1 MYAYFDELGILRELV
16 NDTILRKGNNNS
28 NKVYVYFDNVSTID
42 GVDFSFL
49 KNGETESIY
58 RVGTKVRTC
67 IPYNKDRTLTYFKE
81 EKYYDFYEC
90 DLDIELLNVDGLLKI
105 SASAYYTSGEKK
117 VALTLGEILVNV
129 ENSSVKVSTSITESD
144 FAYLKG
150 IIATM
155 EALNS
160 NAITGYVATLP
171 PATNFKENDIV
182 ALAKNGEIRF
192 YKVADDTFSLLAYP
206 SSVVANVSTAVDTP
220 DCTSLK
226 IGNTTYKVAGPNYV
240 LQQIAKV
247 YQNSAEVV
255 SSVDDVVNEGVLY
268 LVGTTSPYD
277 IYILENGQKIK
288 LGSTQIDLSNY
299 YTKEEVNN
307 TFATIS
313 ELDNYIT
320 SAECEATYMP
330 LTERANLQDKLVSGF
345 NIATINEQSLLAQ
358 NKNFDLVE
366 KTTYES
372 DKLNIPT
379 KLSVL
384 NGDTV
389 YLNHNDTT
397 LPSSSVAFAR
407 INNKPIV
414 ANSLLDLPTINFAV
428 SEPLTIDLPT
438 TSGTNATIFEEMI
451 QDPNSPMRTIVHIL
465 YNDKDLYFRI
475 KSYDNTTYTF
485 ILTCEYVDTINNKE
499 TFVIHTLK
507 VSKEN
512 GAYNMTTK
520 YINL

>member
-1 MYAYFDELGILRELV
+1 MYAYFDEQGILRELV

-28 NKVYVYFDNVSTID
+28 NKVYVYFDNLSTID

-49 KNGETESIY
+49 KNGQTESIY
-58 RVGTKVRTC
+58 RVGTKVRTK

-90 DLDIELLNVDGLLKI
+90 DLDIELLNVDGLLHI
-105 SASAYYTSGEKK
+105 SASAYYTSGEQK
-117 VALTLGEILVNV
+117 VVLTLGEILVNV
-129 ENSSVKVSTSITESD
+129 ENSSVKITTTITDSEYS
-144 FAYLKG
+144 YLKG
-150 IIATM
+150 IISTM

-171 PATNFKENDIV
+171 SATNFKENDIV
-182 ALAKNGEIRF
+182 ALAKNGEIQF
-192 YKVADDTFSLLAYP
+192 YKVANDTFSLLAYP
-206 SSVVANVSTAVDTP
+206 SSVSANVSTAVDTP

-226 IGNTTYKVAGPNYV
+226 IGNAIYKVAGPNYV

-277 IYILENGQKIK
+277 IYILENGVKIK
-288 LGSTQIDLSNY
+288 LGSTSIDLSNY
-299 YTKEEVNN
+299 YTKEETNN
-307 TFATIS
+307 TFATLT
-313 ELDNYIT
+313 ELANYIT
-320 SAECEATYMP
+320 SAECETTYMP
-330 LTERANLQDKLVSGF
+330 LTERNNLQDKLVSGF
-345 NIATINEQSLLAQ
+345 NIATINETSLLAQ
-358 NKNFDLVE
+358 NKNFSLVE
-366 KTTYES
+366 TATYES

-379 KLSVL
+379 KLKTSDNL
-384 NGDTV
+384 IL
-389 YLNHNDTT
+389 LNHNDTS
-397 LPSSSVAFAR
+397 LPSSSIAVSM
-407 INNKPIV
+407 INGKKIV
-414 ANSLLDLPTINFAV
+414 ADSNTTLPTFNIEVA
-428 SEPLTIDLPT
+428 EPLNIFLPN
-438 TSGTNATIFEEMI
+438 TSGVDASKFTEMI
-451 QDPNSPMRTIVHIL
+451 DDPNSPMRTIVEVP
-465 YNDKDLYFRI
+465 YNDKTLYFRI

-485 ILTCEYVDTINNKE
+485 ILTCEYVDTINGQE

>member
-28 NKVYVYFDNVSTID
+28 NKVYVYFDNLSTID

-58 RVGTKVRTC
+58 RVGTKVRTK

-90 DLDIELLNVDGLLKI
+90 DLDIELLNVDGLLHI
-105 SASAYYTSGEKK
+105 SASAYYTSGSEK
-117 VALTLGEILVNV
+117 AELALGEILVNV
-129 ENSSVKVSTSITESD
+129 ENSSVKITTTITDSEYS
-144 FAYLKG
+144 YLKG
-150 IIATM
+150 IITTM

-171 PATNFKENDIV
+171 NVSNFKENDIV
-182 ALAKNGEIRF
+182 ALAKNGEIQF
-192 YKVADDTFSLLAYP
+192 YKVANDTFSLLAYP
-206 SSVVANVSTAVDTP
+206 SSVTANVTASFDDP

-226 IGNTTYKVAGPNYV
+226 IGNAIYKVAGPNYV

-247 YQNSAEVV
+247 YQNSCEVV
-255 SSVDDVVNEGVLY
+255 SSVDDVINEGVIY

-277 IYILENGQKIK
+277 IYILEKGVKIK
-288 LGSTQIDLSNY
+288 LGSTSIDLSNY
-299 YTKEEVNN
+299 YTKEETNN
-307 TFATIS
+307 TFAPLT

-330 LTERANLQDKLVSGF
+330 LTERNNLQDKLVSGF
-345 NIATINEQSLLAQ
+345 NIATINETSLLAQ

-389 YLNHNDTT
+389 YLNHNDRT

-407 INNKPIV
+407 INDKPIV
-414 ANSLLDLPTINFAV
+414 ANSLLDLPTVNFAIA
-428 SEPLTIDLPT
+428 EPLNIDLGNS
-438 TSGTNATIFEEMI
+438 TSGVVGEQFEEMI
-451 QDPNSPMRTIVHIL
+451 QDINSPMRTIVRIF
-465 YNDKDLYFRI
+465 YNDKDLYFRM
-475 KSYDNTTYTF
+475 KCLDNTTFTF
-485 ILTCEYVDTINNKE
+485 FLTCEYVDTINSQE

-507 VSKEN
+507 VVK
-512 GAYNMTTK
+512 GGTYNMTTK
-520 YINL
+520 FINL

>member
-1 MYAYFDELGILRELV
+1 MYAYFDEQGILRELV

-28 NKVYVYFDNVSTID
+28 NKVYVYFDNLSTID

-49 KNGETESIY
+49 KNGQTESIY
-58 RVGTKVRTC
+58 RVGTKVRTK

-90 DLDIELLNVDGLLKI
+90 DLDIELLNVDGLLHI
-105 SASAYYTSGEKK
+105 SASAYYTSGEQK
-117 VALTLGEILVNV
+117 VVLTLGEILVNV
-129 ENSSVKVSTSITESD
+129 ENSSVKITTTITDSEYS
-144 FAYLKG
+144 YLKG
-150 IIATM
+150 IITTM

-171 PATNFKENDIV
+171 SATNFKENDIV
-182 ALAKNGEIRF
+182 ALAKNGEIQF
-192 YKVADDTFSLLAYP
+192 YKVANDTFSLLAYP
-206 SSVVANVSTAVDTP
+206 SSVSANVSTAVDTP

-226 IGNTTYKVAGPNYV
+226 IGNAIYKVAGPNYV

-255 SSVDDVVNEGVLY
+255 SSVDDVINEGVLY
-268 LVGTTSPYD
+268 LVGTQSPYD
-277 IYILENGQKIK
+277 IYILEKGVKIK
-288 LGSTQIDLSNY
+288 LGSTSIDLSNY
-299 YTKEEVNN
+299 YTKEETNN
-307 TFATIS
+307 TFATLT
-313 ELDNYIT
+313 ELANYIT
-320 SAECEATYMP
+320 SAECETTYMP
-330 LTERANLQDKLVSGF
+330 LTERNNLQDKLVSGF
-345 NIATINEQSLLAQ
+345 NIATINETSLLAQ

-366 KTTYES
+366 KATYES

-379 KLSVL
+379 KLKTSDNL
-384 NGDTV
+384 IL
-389 YLNHNDTT
+389 LNHNDTS
-397 LPSSSVAFAR
+397 LPSSSIAVSM
-407 INNKPIV
+407 INGKKIV
-414 ANSLLDLPTINFAV
+414 ADSNTTLPTFNIEVA
-428 SEPLTIDLPT
+428 EPLNIFLPN
-438 TSGTNATIFEEMI
+438 TSGVDASKFTEMI
-451 QDPNSPMRTIVHIL
+451 DDPNSPMRTIVEVP
-465 YNDKDLYFRI
+465 YNDKTLYFRI

-485 ILTCEYVDTINNKE
+485 ILTCEYVDTVNGQE

>member
-28 NKVYVYFDNVSTID
+28 NKVYVYFDNLSTID

-58 RVGTKVRTC
+58 RVGTKVRTK

-90 DLDIELLNVDGLLKI
+90 DLDIELLNVDGLLRI
-105 SASAYYTSGEKK
+105 SASAYYTSGSEK
-117 VALTLGEILVNV
+117 VVLTLGEILVNV
-129 ENSSVKVSTSITESD
+129 ENSSVKISTSITDSEYS
-144 FAYLKG
+144 YLKG

-171 PATNFKENDIV
+171 SVTNFKENDIV
-182 ALAKNGEIRF
+182 ALAKNGEIQF
-192 YKVADDTFSLLAYP
+192 YKVANDTFSLLAYP
-206 SSVVANVSTAVDTP
+206 SSVTANVSTAVDTP

-226 IGNTTYKVAGPNYV
+226 IGNTTYKVAGPNFV

-247 YQNSAEVV
+247 YQNSVEVV
-255 SSVDDVVNEGVLY
+255 SSVDNVVNEGVIY
-268 LVGTTSPYD
+268 LVGTQSPYD

-307 TFATIS
+307 TFAPLT
-313 ELDNYIT
+313 ELANYIT

-330 LTERANLQDKLVSGF
+330 LTERNNLQDKLVSGF

-379 KLSVL
+379 KLKTSDNL
-384 NGDTV
+384 IL
-389 YLNHNDTT
+389 LNHNDTN
-397 LPSSSVAFAR
+397 LPSSSIAVSM
-407 INNKPIV
+407 INGKKIV
-414 ANSLLDLPTINFAV
+414 ADDNMGLPTFNFEVA
-428 SEPLTIDLPT
+428 EPLNIFLPN
-438 TSGTNATIFEEMI
+438 TSGVDATKFTEMI
-451 QDPNSPMRTIVHIL
+451 DDPNSPMRTIVEVP
-465 YNDKDLYFRI
+465 YNDKTLYFRI

-485 ILTCEYVDTINNKE
+485 ILTCEYVDTINSQE

-520 YINL
+520 FINL

>member
-28 NKVYVYFDNVSTID
+28 NKVYVYFDNLSTID

-49 KNGETESIY
+49 KNGQTESIY
-58 RVGTKVRTC
+58 RVGTKVRTK

-90 DLDIELLNVDGLLKI
+90 DLDIELLNVDGLLHI
-105 SASAYYTSGEKK
+105 SASAYYTSGEQK
-117 VALTLGEILVNV
+117 VVLTLGEILVNV
-129 ENSSVKVSTSITESD
+129 ENSSVKITTTITDSEYS
-144 FAYLKG
+144 YLKG
-150 IIATM
+150 IITTM

-171 PATNFKENDIV
+171 NVSNFKENDIV
-182 ALAKNGEIRF
+182 ALAKNGEIQF
-192 YKVADDTFSLLAYP
+192 YKVANDTFSLLAYP
-206 SSVVANVSTAVDTP
+206 SSVSANVSTAVDTP

-226 IGNTTYKVAGPNYV
+226 IGNAIYKVAGPNYV

-255 SSVDDVVNEGVLY
+255 SSVDDVINEGVLY

-277 IYILENGQKIK
+277 IYILENGVKIK
-288 LGSTQIDLSNY
+288 LGSTSIDLSNY
-299 YTKEEVNN
+299 YTKEETNN
-307 TFATIS
+307 TFATLS
-313 ELDNYIT
+313 ALNNYIT
-320 SAECEATYMP
+320 SAECETTYIP
-330 LTERANLQDKLVSGF
+330 QTERNNLQDKLVSGF
-345 NIATINEQSLLAQ
+345 NIATINETSLLAQ
-358 NKNFDLVE
+358 NKNFSLVE
-366 KTTYES
+366 TATYES

-379 KLSVL
+379 KLKTSDNL
-384 NGDTV
+384 IL
-389 YLNHNDTT
+389 LNHNDTS
-397 LPSSSVAFAR
+397 LPSSSIAVSM
-407 INNKPIV
+407 INGKKIV
-414 ANSLLDLPTINFAV
+414 ADSNTTLPTFNIQVA
-428 SEPLTIDLPT
+428 EPLNIFLPN
-438 TSGTNATIFEEMI
+438 TSGVDASKFTEMI
-451 QDPNSPMRTIVHIL
+451 DDPNSPMRTIVEVP
-465 YNDKDLYFRI
+465 YNDKTLYFRI

-485 ILTCEYVDTINNKE
+485 ILTCEYVDTINGQE

>member
-1 MYAYFDELGILRELV
+1 MYSYFDELGILRELV

-28 NKVYVYFDNVSTID
+28 NKVYVYFDNLSTID

-58 RVGTKVRTC
+58 RVGTKVRTK

-90 DLDIELLNVDGLLKI
+90 DLDIELLNVDGLLRI
-105 SASAYYTSGEKK
+105 SASAYYTSGEQK
-117 VALTLGEILVNV
+117 VVLTLGEILVNV
-129 ENSSVKVSTSITESD
+129 ENSSVKITTTITDSEFS
-144 FAYLKG
+144 YLKG

-171 PATNFKENDIV
+171 SATNFKENDIV
-182 ALAKNGEIRF
+182 ALAKNGEIQF

-206 SSVVANVSTAVDTP
+206 SSVTANVTASFNDP

-226 IGNTTYKVAGPNYV
+226 IGNSIYKVAGPNYV

-247 YQNSAEVV
+247 YQNSCEVV
-255 SSVDDVVNEGVLY
+255 SSVDDVINEGVIY
-268 LVGTTSPYD
+268 LVGTQSPYD
-277 IYILENGQKIK
+277 IYIRENGVKIK
-288 LGSTQIDLSNY
+288 LGSTSIDLSNY
-299 YTKEEVNN
+299 YTKEETNN
-307 TFATIS
+307 TFAALS

-320 SAECEATYMP
+320 SAECETTYMP
-330 LTERANLQDKLVSGF
+330 LTERNNLQDKLVSGF
-345 NIATINEQSLLAQ
+345 NIATINETSLLAQ

-389 YLNHNDTT
+389 YLNHNDRT

-407 INNKPIV
+407 INDKPIV
-414 ANSLLDLPTINFAV
+414 ANSLLDLPTINFAIA
-428 SEPLTIDLPT
+428 EPLNIDLGNS
-438 TSGTNATIFEEMI
+438 TSGVVGEQFEEMI
-451 QDPNSPMRTIVHIL
+451 QDINSPMRTIVRIF
-465 YNDKDLYFRI
+465 YNDKDLYFRM
-475 KSYDNTTYTF
+475 KCLDNTTLTF
-485 ILTCEYVDTINNKE
+485 FLTCEYVDTINNKE

-507 VSKEN
+507 VVK
-512 GAYNMTTK
+512 GGTYNMTTK

>member
-58 RVGTKVRTC
+58 RVGTKVRTK

-90 DLDIELLNVDGLLKI
+90 DLDIELLNVDGLLRI
-105 SASAYYTSGEKK
+105 SASAYYTSGSEK
-117 VALTLGEILVNV
+117 VVLTLGEILVNV
-129 ENSSVKVSTSITESD
+129 ENSSVKVSTTITDSEYS
-144 FAYLKG
+144 YLKG
-150 IIATM
+150 IITTM

-171 PATNFKENDIV
+171 SVTNFKENDIV
-182 ALAKNGEIRF
+182 ALAKNGEIQF
-192 YKVADDTFSLLAYP
+192 YKVANDTFSLLAYP

-226 IGNTTYKVAGPNYV
+226 IGNSIYKVAGPKYV
-240 LQQIAKV
+240 LEQIAKI
-247 YQNSAEVV
+247 YQNSYEVV
-255 SSVDDVVNEGVLY
+255 SSVDDVKHEGVMY
-268 LVGTTSPYD
+268 LVGTSSPYD
-277 IYILENGQKIK
+277 LYIIENGQKIK
-288 LGSTQIDLSNY
+288 LGDTNVDLSNY

-307 TFATIS
+307 TFVPLT
-313 ELDNYIT
+313 ELANYIT
-320 SAECEATYMP
+320 SAQCEATYMP
-330 LTERANLQDKLVSGF
+330 LAERNNLQDKLVSGF
-345 NIATINEQSLLAQ
+345 NIATINETSLLGQ

-389 YLNHNDTT
+389 YLNHNDRT

-407 INNKPIV
+407 INDKPIV
-414 ANSLLDLPTINFAV
+414 ANSLLDLPTINFAIA
-428 SEPLTIDLPT
+428 EPLNIDLGNS
-438 TSGTNATIFEEMI
+438 TSGVVGEQFEEMI
-451 QDPNSPMRTIVHIL
+451 QDINSPMRTIVRIF
-465 YNDKDLYFRI
+465 YNDKDLYFRM
-475 KSYDNTTYTF
+475 KCLDNTTLTF
-485 ILTCEYVDTINNKE
+485 FLTCEYVDTINSQE

-507 VSKEN
+507 VVK
-512 GAYNMTTK
+512 GGTYNMTTK

>member
-28 NKVYVYFDNVSTID
+28 NKVYVYFDNLSTID

-58 RVGTKVRTC
+58 RVGTKVRTK

-90 DLDIELLNVDGLLKI
+90 DLDIELLNVDGLLHI
-105 SASAYYTSGEKK
+105 SASAYYTSGSEK
-117 VALTLGEILVNV
+117 VVLTLGEILVNV
-129 ENSSVKVSTSITESD
+129 ENSSVKITTTITDSEYS
-144 FAYLKG
+144 YLKG
-150 IIATM
+150 IISTM

-171 PATNFKENDIV
+171 SVTNFKENDIV
-182 ALAKNGEIRF
+182 ALAKNGEIQF
-192 YKVADDTFSLLAYP
+192 YKVANDTFSLLAYP
-206 SSVVANVSTAVDTP
+206 SSVEANVTASFDDP

-226 IGNTTYKVAGPNYV
+226 IGNKIYKVAGPNYV

-247 YQNSAEVV
+247 YQNSCEVV
-255 SSVDDVVNEGVLY
+255 SSVDDVINEGVIY

-277 IYILENGQKIK
+277 IYILEKGTKIK
-288 LGSTQIDLSNY
+288 LGSTTIDLSNY
-299 YTKEEVNN
+299 YTKEEANN
-307 TFATIS
+307 TFATRS
-313 ELDNYIT
+313 ELANYIT
-320 SAECEATYMP
+320 SAECAATYMP
-330 LTERANLQDKLVSGF
+330 LTERNNLQDKLVSGF
-345 NIATINEQSLLAQ
+345 NIATINETSLLAQ
-358 NKNFDLVE
+358 NKNFSLVE
-366 KTTYES
+366 TATYES

-379 KLSVL
+379 KLKTNDNL
-384 NGDTV
+384 IL
-389 YLNHNDTT
+389 LNHNDTS
-397 LPSSSVAFAR
+397 LPSSSIAVSK
-407 INNKPIV
+407 INGKKIV
-414 ANSLLDLPTINFAV
+414 ADSNTGLPTFNIEVA
-428 SEPLTIDLPT
+428 EPLNIFLPN
-438 TSGTNATIFEEMI
+438 TSGMDASKFVEMI
-451 QDPNSPMRTIVHIL
+451 DDPNSPMRTIVEVP
-465 YNDKDLYFRI
+465 YNDKTLYFRI

-520 YINL
+520 FINL

>member
-28 NKVYVYFDNVSTID
+28 NKVYVYFDNLSTID

-49 KNGETESIY
+49 KNGQTESIY

-90 DLDIELLNVDGLLKI
+90 DLDIELLNVDGLLHI
-105 SASAYYTSGEKK
+105 SASAYYTSGEQK
-117 VALTLGEILVNV
+117 VVLTLGEILVNV
-129 ENSSVKVSTSITESD
+129 ENSSVKITTTITDSEYS
-144 FAYLKG
+144 YLKG
-150 IIATM
+150 IITTM

-171 PATNFKENDIV
+171 NVSNFKENDIV
-182 ALAKNGEIRF
+182 ALAKNGEIQF
-192 YKVADDTFSLLAYP
+192 YKVANDTFSLLAYP
-206 SSVVANVSTAVDTP
+206 SSVSANVSTAVDTP

-226 IGNTTYKVAGPNYV
+226 IGNAIYKVAGPNFV

-277 IYILENGQKIK
+277 IYILEKGTKIK
-288 LGSTQIDLSNY
+288 LGSTSIDLSNY
-299 YTKEEVNN
+299 YTKEETNN
-307 TFATIS
+307 TFATRS
-313 ELDNYIT
+313 ELANYIT
-320 SAECEATYMP
+320 SAECETTYMP
-330 LTERANLQDKLVSGF
+330 LTERNNLQDKLVSGF

-358 NKNFDLVE
+358 NKNFSLVE
-366 KTTYES
+366 TATYES

-379 KLSVL
+379 KLKTSDNL
-384 NGDTV
+384 IL
-389 YLNHNDTT
+389 LNHNDTS
-397 LPSSSVAFAR
+397 LPSSSIAVSM
-407 INNKPIV
+407 INGKKIV
-414 ANSLLDLPTINFAV
+414 ADSNTTLPTFNIQVA
-428 SEPLTIDLPT
+428 EPLNIFLPN
-438 TSGTNATIFEEMI
+438 TSGVDASKFTEMI
-451 QDPNSPMRTIVHIL
+451 DDPNSPMRTIVEVL
-465 YNDKDLYFRI
+465 YNDKTLYFRI

-485 ILTCEYVDTINNKE
+485 ILTCEYVDTINSQE

>member
-58 RVGTKVRTC
+58 RVGTKVRTK

-90 DLDIELLNVDGLLKI
+90 DLDIELLNVDGLLHI
-105 SASAYYTSGEKK
+105 SASAYYTSGSEK
-117 VALTLGEILVNV
+117 AELALGEILVNV
-129 ENSSVKVSTSITESD
+129 ENTSVKITTTITDSEYS
-144 FAYLKG
+144 YLKG

-171 PATNFKENDIV
+171 SVTNFKENDIV
-182 ALAKNGEIRF
+182 ALAKNGEIQF

-206 SSVVANVSTAVDTP
+206 SSVTPNVSTGFNDP

-226 IGNTTYKVAGPNYV
+226 IGNKIYKVAGPNFV
-240 LQQIAKV
+240 LEQIAKV
-247 YQNSAEVV
+247 YQNSCEVV

-277 IYILENGQKIK
+277 IYILENGVKIK
-288 LGSTQIDLSNY
+288 LGSTSIDLSNY
-299 YTKEEVNN
+299 YTKEEANN
-307 TFATIS
+307 TFATLS

-320 SAECEATYMP
+320 SAECQATYMP
-330 LTERANLQDKLVSGF
+330 LTERNNLQDKLVSGF
-345 NIATINEQSLLAQ
+345 NIATINETSLLTQ
-358 NKNFDLVE
+358 NKNFELVE
-366 KTTYES
+366 KATYES

-379 KLSVL
+379 KLKTSDNL
-384 NGDTV
+384 IL
-389 YLNHNDTT
+389 LNHNDTS
-397 LPSSSVAFAR
+397 LPSSSIAVSM
-407 INNKPIV
+407 INGKKIV
-414 ANSLLDLPTINFAV
+414 ADDNMGLPTFNFEVA
-428 SEPLTIDLPT
+428 EPLTINLPN

-485 ILTCEYVDTINNKE
+485 ILTCEYVDLVNNQE

>member
-28 NKVYVYFDNVSTID
+28 NKVYVYFDNLSTID

-49 KNGETESIY
+49 KNGQTESIY
-58 RVGTKVRTC
+58 RVGTKVRTK

-90 DLDIELLNVDGLLKI
+90 DLDIELLNVDGLLHI
-105 SASAYYTSGEKK
+105 SASAYYTSGEQK
-117 VALTLGEILVNV
+117 VVLTLGEILVNV
-129 ENSSVKVSTSITESD
+129 ENSSVKITTTITDSEYS
-144 FAYLKG
+144 YLKG
-150 IIATM
+150 IITTM

-171 PATNFKENDIV
+171 SATNFKENDIV
-182 ALAKNGEIRF
+182 ALAKNGEIQF
-192 YKVADDTFSLLAYP
+192 YKVANDTFSLLAYP
-206 SSVVANVSTAVDTP
+206 SSVSANVSTAVDTP

-226 IGNTTYKVAGPNYV
+226 IGNAIYKVAGPNYV

-247 YQNSAEVV
+247 YQNSCEVV

-277 IYILENGQKIK
+277 IYILEKGVKIK
-288 LGSTQIDLSNY
+288 LGSTSIDLSNY
-299 YTKEEVNN
+299 YTKEETNN
-307 TFATIS
+307 TFATLT
-313 ELDNYIT
+313 ELANYIT
-320 SAECEATYMP
+320 SAECETTYMP
-330 LTERANLQDKLVSGF
+330 LTERNNLQDKLVSGF
-345 NIATINEQSLLAQ
+345 NIATINETSLLAQ

-366 KTTYES
+366 KATYES

-379 KLSVL
+379 KLKTSDNL
-384 NGDTV
+384 IL
-389 YLNHNDTT
+389 LNHNDTS
-397 LPSSSVAFAR
+397 LPSSSIAVSM
-407 INNKPIV
+407 INGKKIV
-414 ANSLLDLPTINFAV
+414 ADSNTTLPTFNIEVA
-428 SEPLTIDLPT
+428 EPLNIFLPN
-438 TSGTNATIFEEMI
+438 TSGVDASKFTEMI
-451 QDPNSPMRTIVHIL
+451 DDPNSPMRTIVEVP
-465 YNDKDLYFRI
+465 YNDKTLYFRI

-485 ILTCEYVDTINNKE
+485 ILTCEYVDTVNGQE

>member
-28 NKVYVYFDNVSTID
+28 NKVYVYFDNLSTID

-49 KNGETESIY
+49 KNGQTESIY
-58 RVGTKVRTC
+58 RVGTKVRTK

-90 DLDIELLNVDGLLKI
+90 DLDIELLNVDGLLHI
-105 SASAYYTSGEKK
+105 SASAYYTSGEQK
-117 VALTLGEILVNV
+117 VVLTLGEILVNV
-129 ENSSVKVSTSITESD
+129 ENSSVKITTTITDSEYS
-144 FAYLKG
+144 YLKG
-150 IIATM
+150 IITTM

-171 PATNFKENDIV
+171 SATNFKENDIV
-182 ALAKNGEIRF
+182 ALAKNGEIQF
-192 YKVADDTFSLLAYP
+192 YKVANDTFSLLAYP
-206 SSVVANVSTAVDTP
+206 SSVSANVSTAVDTP

-226 IGNTTYKVAGPNYV
+226 IGNAIYKVAGPNYV
-240 LQQIAKV
+240 LQQITKV

-255 SSVDDVVNEGVLY
+255 SSVDDVINEGVLY

-277 IYILENGQKIK
+277 IYILEKGVKIK
-288 LGSTQIDLSNY
+288 LGSTSIDLSNY
-299 YTKEEVNN
+299 YTKEETNN
-307 TFATIS
+307 TFATLT
-313 ELDNYIT
+313 ELANYIT
-320 SAECEATYMP
+320 SAECETTYMP
-330 LTERANLQDKLVSGF
+330 LNERNNLQDKLVSGF

-358 NKNFDLVE
+358 NKNFSLVE
-366 KTTYES
+366 TATYES

-379 KLSVL
+379 KLKTSDNL
-384 NGDTV
+384 IL
-389 YLNHNDTT
+389 LNHNDTS
-397 LPSSSVAFAR
+397 LPSSSIAVSM
-407 INNKPIV
+407 INGKKIV
-414 ANSLLDLPTINFAV
+414 ADSNTTLPTFNIEVA
-428 SEPLTIDLPT
+428 EPLNIFLPN
-438 TSGTNATIFEEMI
+438 TSGVDASKFTEMI
-451 QDPNSPMRTIVHIL
+451 DDPNSPMRTIVEVP
-465 YNDKDLYFRI
+465 YNDKTLYFRI

-485 ILTCEYVDTINNKE
+485 ILTCEYVDTVNGQE

>member
-28 NKVYVYFDNVSTID
+28 NKVYVYFDNLSTID

-49 KNGETESIY
+49 KNGQTESIY
-58 RVGTKVRTC
+58 RVGTKVRTK

-90 DLDIELLNVDGLLKI
+90 DLDIELLNVDGLLHI
-105 SASAYYTSGEKK
+105 SASAYYTSGEQK
-117 VALTLGEILVNV
+117 VVLTLGEILVNV
-129 ENSSVKVSTSITESD
+129 ENSSVKITTTITDSEYS
-144 FAYLKG
+144 YLKG
-150 IIATM
+150 IITTM

-171 PATNFKENDIV
+171 SATNFKENDIV
-182 ALAKNGEIRF
+182 ALAKNGEIQF
-192 YKVADDTFSLLAYP
+192 YKVANDTFSLLAYP
-206 SSVVANVSTAVDTP
+206 SSVSANVSTAVDTP

-226 IGNTTYKVAGPNYV
+226 IGNAIYKVAGPNYV

-268 LVGTTSPYD
+268 LVGTQSPYD
-277 IYILENGQKIK
+277 IYILEKGVKIK
-288 LGSTQIDLSNY
+288 LGSTSIDLSNY
-299 YTKEEVNN
+299 YTKEETNN
-307 TFATIS
+307 TFATLS
-313 ELDNYIT
+313 ELNNYIT
-320 SAECEATYMP
+320 SAECETTYMP
-330 LTERANLQDKLVSGF
+330 LTERNNLQDKLVSGF
-345 NIATINEQSLLAQ
+345 NIATINETSLLAQ
-358 NKNFDLVE
+358 NKNFSLVE
-366 KTTYES
+366 TATYES

-379 KLSVL
+379 KLKTSDNL
-384 NGDTV
+384 IL
-389 YLNHNDTT
+389 LNHNDTS
-397 LPSSSVAFAR
+397 LPSSSIAVSM
-407 INNKPIV
+407 INGKKIV
-414 ANSLLDLPTINFAV
+414 ADSNTTLPTFNIEVA
-428 SEPLTIDLPT
+428 EPLNIFLPN
-438 TSGTNATIFEEMI
+438 TSGVDASKFTEMI
-451 QDPNSPMRTIVHIL
+451 DDPNSPMRTIVEVP
-465 YNDKDLYFRI
+465 YNDKTLYFRI

-485 ILTCEYVDTINNKE
+485 ILTCEYVDTINGQE

>member
-28 NKVYVYFDNVSTID
+28 NKVYVYFDNLSTID

-58 RVGTKVRTC
+58 RVGTKVRTK

-90 DLDIELLNVDGLLKI
+90 DLDIELLNVDGLLHI
-105 SASAYYTSGEKK
+105 SASAYYTSGSEK
-117 VALTLGEILVNV
+117 VVLTLGEILVNV
-129 ENSSVKVSTSITESD
+129 ENSSVKVTTTITDSEYS
-144 FAYLKG
+144 YLKG
-150 IIATM
+150 IITTM

-171 PATNFKENDIV
+171 SATNFKENDIV
-182 ALAKNGEIRF
+182 ALAKNGEIQF
-192 YKVADDTFSLLAYP
+192 YKVANDTFSLLAYP
-206 SSVVANVSTAVDTP
+206 SSVSANVSTAVDTP

-226 IGNTTYKVAGPNYV
+226 IGNAIYKVAGPNYV

-247 YQNSAEVV
+247 YQNSVEVV
-255 SSVDDVVNEGVLY
+255 SSVNDVRNEGVIY
-268 LVGTTSPYD
+268 LVGSQSPYD

-299 YTKEEVNN
+299 YTKEETNN
-307 TFATIS
+307 TFAPLTA
-313 ELDNYIT
+313 LNNYIT
-320 SAECEATYMP
+320 STQCEATYIP
-330 LTERANLQDKLVSGF
+330 LTERNNLQDKLVSGF

-379 KLSVL
+379 KLKTSDNL
-384 NGDTV
+384 IL
-389 YLNHNDTT
+389 LNHNDTS
-397 LPSSSVAFAR
+397 LPSSSIAVSM
-407 INNKPIV
+407 INGKKIV
-414 ANSLLDLPTINFAV
+414 ADSNTALPSFNIEVA
-428 SEPLTIDLPT
+428 EPLMIFLPN
-438 TSGTNATIFEEMI
+438 TSGTDASKFVEMI
-451 QDPNSPMRTIVHIL
+451 DDPNSPMRTIVEVS
-465 YNDKDLYFRI
+465 YNDKTLYFRI

-485 ILTCEYVDTINNKE
+485 ILTCEYVDTINGQE

-507 VSKEN
+507 VSKET

-520 YINL
+520 FINL

>member
-28 NKVYVYFDNVSTID
+28 NKVYVYFDNLSTID

-49 KNGETESIY
+49 KNGQTESIY
-58 RVGTKVRTC
+58 RVGTKVRTK

-90 DLDIELLNVDGLLKI
+90 DLDIELLNVDGLLHI
-105 SASAYYTSGEKK
+105 SASAYYTSGEQK
-117 VALTLGEILVNV
+117 VVLTLGEILVNV
-129 ENSSVKVSTSITESD
+129 ENSSVKITTTITDSEYS
-144 FAYLKG
+144 YLKG
-150 IIATM
+150 IITTM

-171 PATNFKENDIV
+171 SVSNFKENDIV
-182 ALAKNGEIRF
+182 ALAKNGEIQF
-192 YKVADDTFSLLAYP
+192 YKVANDTFSLLAYP
-206 SSVVANVSTAVDTP
+206 SSVSANVSTAVDTP

-226 IGNTTYKVAGPNYV
+226 IGNAIYKVAGPNYV

-247 YQNSAEVV
+247 YQNSCEVV

-277 IYILENGQKIK
+277 IYILEKGTKIK
-288 LGSTQIDLSNY
+288 LGSTSIDLSNY
-299 YTKEEVNN
+299 YTKEEANN
-307 TFATIS
+307 TFATLS
-313 ELDNYIT
+313 ALNNYIT
-320 SAECEATYMP
+320 SAECETTYMP
-330 LTERANLQDKLVSGF
+330 LTERNNLQDKLVSGF
-345 NIATINEQSLLAQ
+345 NIATINETSLLAQ
-358 NKNFDLVE
+358 NKNFSLVE
-366 KTTYES
+366 TATYES

-379 KLSVL
+379 KLKTSDNL
-384 NGDTV
+384 IL
-389 YLNHNDTT
+389 LNHNDTS
-397 LPSSSVAFAR
+397 LPSSSIAVSM
-407 INNKPIV
+407 INGKKIV
-414 ANSLLDLPTINFAV
+414 ADSNTTLPTFNIEVA
-428 SEPLTIDLPT
+428 EPLNIFLPN
-438 TSGTNATIFEEMI
+438 TSGVDASKFTEMI
-451 QDPNSPMRTIVHIL
+451 DDPNSPMRTIVEVP
-465 YNDKDLYFRI
+465 YNDKTLYFRI
-475 KSYDNTTYTF
+475 KSYDNTTYNF
-485 ILTCEYVDTINNKE
+485 ILTCEYVDTVNGQE

>member
-28 NKVYVYFDNVSTID
+28 NKVYVYFDNLSTID

-49 KNGETESIY
+49 KNGQTESIY
-58 RVGTKVRTC
+58 RVGTKVRTK

-90 DLDIELLNVDGLLKI
+90 DLDIELLNVDGLLHI
-105 SASAYYTSGEKK
+105 SASAYYTSGEQK
-117 VALTLGEILVNV
+117 VVLTLGEILVNV
-129 ENSSVKVSTSITESD
+129 ENSSVKITTTITDSEYS
-144 FAYLKG
+144 YLKG
-150 IIATM
+150 IITTM

-171 PATNFKENDIV
+171 SATNFKENDIV
-182 ALAKNGEIRF
+182 ALAKNGEIQF
-192 YKVADDTFSLLAYP
+192 YKVANDTFSLLAYP
-206 SSVVANVSTAVDTP
+206 SSVSANVSTAVDTP

-226 IGNTTYKVAGPNYV
+226 IGNAIYKVAGPNYV

-255 SSVDDVVNEGVLY
+255 SSVDDVINEGVLY
-268 LVGTTSPYD
+268 LVGTQSPYD
-277 IYILENGQKIK
+277 IYILEKGVKIK
-288 LGSTQIDLSNY
+288 LGSTSIDLSNY
-299 YTKEEVNN
+299 YTKEETNN
-307 TFATIS
+307 TFATLS
-313 ELDNYIT
+313 ELNNYIT
-320 SAECEATYMP
+320 SAECETTYMP
-330 LTERANLQDKLVSGF
+330 LTERNNLQDKLVSGF

-358 NKNFDLVE
+358 NKNFSLVE
-366 KTTYES
+366 TATYES

-379 KLSVL
+379 KLKTSDNL
-384 NGDTV
+384 IL
-389 YLNHNDTT
+389 LNHNDTS
-397 LPSSSVAFAR
+397 LPSSSIAVSM
-407 INNKPIV
+407 INGKKIV
-414 ANSLLDLPTINFAV
+414 ADSNTTLPTFNIEVA
-428 SEPLTIDLPT
+428 EPLNIFLPN
-438 TSGTNATIFEEMI
+438 TSGVDASKFTEMI
-451 QDPNSPMRTIVHIL
+451 QDPNSPMRTIVEVP
-465 YNDKDLYFRI
+465 YNDKTLYFRI
-475 KSYDNTTYTF
+475 KSYDNTTYNF
-485 ILTCEYVDTINNKE
+485 ILTCEYVDTINGQE

>member
-28 NKVYVYFDNVSTID
+28 NKVYVYFDNLSTID

-49 KNGETESIY
+49 KNGQTESIY
-58 RVGTKVRTC
+58 RVGTKVRTK

-90 DLDIELLNVDGLLKI
+90 DLDIELLNVDGLLHI
-105 SASAYYTSGEKK
+105 SASAYYTSGEQK
-117 VALTLGEILVNV
+117 VVLTLGEILVNV
-129 ENSSVKVSTSITESD
+129 ENSSVKITTTITDSEYS
-144 FAYLKG
+144 YLKG
-150 IIATM
+150 IITTM

-171 PATNFKENDIV
+171 SATNFKENDIV
-182 ALAKNGEIRF
+182 ALAKNGEIQF
-192 YKVADDTFSLLAYP
+192 YKVANDTFSLLAYP
-206 SSVVANVSTAVDTP
+206 SSVSANVSTAVDTP

-226 IGNTTYKVAGPNYV
+226 IGNAIYKVAGPNYV

-277 IYILENGQKIK
+277 IYILEKGIKIK
-288 LGSTQIDLSNY
+288 LGSTSIDLSNY
-299 YTKEEVNN
+299 YTKEETNN
-307 TFATIS
+307 TFATLS
-313 ELDNYIT
+313 ALNNYIT
-320 SAECEATYMP
+320 SAECETTYMP
-330 LTERANLQDKLVSGF
+330 LTERNNLQDKLVSGF
-345 NIATINEQSLLAQ
+345 NIATINETSLLAQ
-358 NKNFDLVE
+358 NKNFSLVE
-366 KTTYES
+366 TATYES

-379 KLSVL
+379 KLKTSDNL
-384 NGDTV
+384 IL
-389 YLNHNDTT
+389 LNHNDTS
-397 LPSSSVAFAR
+397 LPSSSIAVSM
-407 INNKPIV
+407 INGKKIV
-414 ANSLLDLPTINFAV
+414 ADSNTTLPTFNIEVA
-428 SEPLTIDLPT
+428 EPLNIFLPN
-438 TSGTNATIFEEMI
+438 TSGVDASKFTEMI
-451 QDPNSPMRTIVHIL
+451 DDPNSPMRTIVEVP
-465 YNDKDLYFRI
+465 YNDKTLYFRI

-485 ILTCEYVDTINNKE
+485 ILTCEYVDTVNGQE

>member
-28 NKVYVYFDNVSTID
+28 NKVYVYFDNLSTID

-49 KNGETESIY
+49 KNGQTESIY
-58 RVGTKVRTC
+58 RVGTKVRTK

-90 DLDIELLNVDGLLKI
+90 DLDIELLNVDGLLHI
-105 SASAYYTSGEKK
+105 SASAYYTSGEQK
-117 VALTLGEILVNV
+117 VVLTLGEILVNV
-129 ENSSVKVSTSITESD
+129 ENSSVKITTTITDSEYS
-144 FAYLKG
+144 YLKG
-150 IIATM
+150 IITTM

-171 PATNFKENDIV
+171 NATNFKENDIV
-182 ALAKNGEIRF
+182 ALAKNGEIQF
-192 YKVADDTFSLLAYP
+192 YKVANDTFSLLAYP
-206 SSVVANVSTAVDTP
+206 SSVSANVSTAVDTP

-226 IGNTTYKVAGPNYV
+226 IGNAIYKVAGPNYV

-268 LVGTTSPYD
+268 LVGTQSPYD
-277 IYILENGQKIK
+277 IYILENGVKIK
-288 LGSTQIDLSNY
+288 LGSTSIDLSNY
-299 YTKEEVNN
+299 YTKEETNN
-307 TFATIS
+307 TFATLT
-313 ELDNYIT
+313 ELANYIT
-320 SAECEATYMP
+320 SAECETTYMP
-330 LTERANLQDKLVSGF
+330 LTERNNLQDKLVSGF
-345 NIATINEQSLLAQ
+345 NIATINETSLLAQ
-358 NKNFDLVE
+358 NKNFSLVE
-366 KTTYES
+366 TATYES

-379 KLSVL
+379 KLKTSDNL
-384 NGDTV
+384 IL
-389 YLNHNDTT
+389 LNHNDTS
-397 LPSSSVAFAR
+397 LPSSSIAVSM
-407 INNKPIV
+407 INGKKIV
-414 ANSLLDLPTINFAV
+414 ADSNTTLPTFNIEVA
-428 SEPLTIDLPT
+428 EPLNIFLPN
-438 TSGTNATIFEEMI
+438 TSGVDASKFTEMI
-451 QDPNSPMRTIVHIL
+451 DDPNSPMRTIVEVL
-465 YNDKDLYFRI
+465 YNDKTLYFRI

-485 ILTCEYVDTINNKE
+485 ILTCEYVDTVNGQE

>member
-28 NKVYVYFDNVSTID
+28 NKVYVYFDNLSTID

-58 RVGTKVRTC
+58 RVGTKVRTK

-90 DLDIELLNVDGLLKI
+90 DLDIELLNVDGLLHI
-105 SASAYYTSGEKK
+105 SASAYYTSGSEK
-117 VALTLGEILVNV
+117 VELALGEILVNV
-129 ENSSVKVSTSITESD
+129 ENTSVKITTTITDSEYS
-144 FAYLKG
+144 YLKG

-171 PATNFKENDIV
+171 SVTNFKENDIV
-182 ALAKNGEIRF
+182 ALAKNGEIQF
-192 YKVADDTFSLLAYP
+192 YKVANDTFSLLAYP
-206 SSVVANVSTAVDTP
+206 SSVEANVTASFDDP

-226 IGNTTYKVAGPNYV
+226 IGNKIYKVAGPNYV

-247 YQNSAEVV
+247 YQNSCEVV
-255 SSVDDVVNEGVLY
+255 SSVDDVINEGVIY

-277 IYILENGQKIK
+277 IYIRENGVKIK
-288 LGSTQIDLSNY
+288 LGSTSIDLSNY
-299 YTKEEVNN
+299 YTKEETNN
-307 TFATIS
+307 TFVPLT
-313 ELDNYIT
+313 ELANYIT
-320 SAECEATYMP
+320 SAECEMTYIP
-330 LTERANLQDKLVSGF
+330 QTERNNLQDKLVSGF
-345 NIATINEQSLLAQ
+345 NIATINETSLLAQ

-379 KLSVL
+379 KLKTSDNL
-384 NGDTV
+384 IL
-389 YLNHNDTT
+389 LNHNDTS
-397 LPSSSVAFAR
+397 LPSSSIAVSM
-407 INNKPIV
+407 INGKKIV
-414 ANSLLDLPTINFAV
+414 ADSNTGLPTFNIEVA
-428 SEPLTIDLPT
+428 EPLNIFLPN
-438 TSGTNATIFEEMI
+438 TSGVDASKFVEMI
-451 QDPNSPMRTIVHIL
+451 DDPNSPMRTIVEVP
-465 YNDKDLYFRI
+465 YNDKTLYFRI

-485 ILTCEYVDTINNKE
+485 ILTCEYVDTINSQE

>member
-28 NKVYVYFDNVSTID
+28 NKVYVYFDNLSTID

-49 KNGETESIY
+49 KNGQTESIY
-58 RVGTKVRTC
+58 RVGTKVRTK

-90 DLDIELLNVDGLLKI
+90 DLDIELLNVDGLLHI
-105 SASAYYTSGEKK
+105 SASAYYTSGEQK
-117 VALTLGEILVNV
+117 VVLTLGEILVNV
-129 ENSSVKVSTSITESD
+129 ENSSVKITTTITDSEYS
-144 FAYLKG
+144 YLKG
-150 IIATM
+150 IITTM

-171 PATNFKENDIV
+171 SATNFKENDIV
-182 ALAKNGEIRF
+182 ALAKNGEIQF
-192 YKVADDTFSLLAYP
+192 YKVANDTFSLLAYP
-206 SSVVANVSTAVDTP
+206 SSVSANVSTAVDTP

-226 IGNTTYKVAGPNYV
+226 IGNAIYKVAGPNYV

-255 SSVDDVVNEGVLY
+255 SSVDDVINEGVLY

-277 IYILENGQKIK
+277 IYILEKGVKIK
-288 LGSTQIDLSNY
+288 LGSTSIDLSNY
-299 YTKEEVNN
+299 YTKEETNN
-307 TFATIS
+307 TFATLT
-313 ELDNYIT
+313 ELANYIT
-320 SAECEATYMP
+320 SAECEMTYIP
-330 LTERANLQDKLVSGF
+330 QTERNNLQDKLVSGF
-345 NIATINEQSLLAQ
+345 NIATINETSLLAQ
-358 NKNFDLVE
+358 NKNFSLVE
-366 KTTYES
+366 TATYES

-379 KLSVL
+379 KLKTSDNL
-384 NGDTV
+384 IL
-389 YLNHNDTT
+389 LNHNDTS
-397 LPSSSVAFAR
+397 LPSSSIAVSM
-407 INNKPIV
+407 INGKKIV
-414 ANSLLDLPTINFAV
+414 ADSNTTLPTFNIEVA
-428 SEPLTIDLPT
+428 EPLNIFLPN
-438 TSGTNATIFEEMI
+438 TSGVDASKFTEMI
-451 QDPNSPMRTIVHIL
+451 QDPNSPMRTIVEVP
-465 YNDKDLYFRI
+465 YNDKTLYFRI
-475 KSYDNTTYTF
+475 KSYDNTTYNF
-485 ILTCEYVDTINNKE
+485 ILTCEYVDTVNGQE

>member
-28 NKVYVYFDNVSTID
+28 NKVYVYFDNLSTID

-49 KNGETESIY
+49 KNGQTESIY
-58 RVGTKVRTC
+58 RVGTKVRTK

-90 DLDIELLNVDGLLKI
+90 DLDIELLNVDGLLHI
-105 SASAYYTSGEKK
+105 SASAYYTSGEQK
-117 VALTLGEILVNV
+117 VVLTLGEILVNV
-129 ENSSVKVSTSITESD
+129 ENSSVKITTTITDSEYS
-144 FAYLKG
+144 YLKG
-150 IIATM
+150 IISTM

-171 PATNFKENDIV
+171 SATNFKENDIV
-182 ALAKNGEIRF
+182 ALAKNGEIQF
-192 YKVADDTFSLLAYP
+192 YKVANDTFSLLAYP
-206 SSVVANVSTAVDTP
+206 SSVSANVSTAVDTP

-226 IGNTTYKVAGPNYV
+226 IGNAIYKVAGPNYV

-268 LVGTTSPYD
+268 LVGTQSPYD
-277 IYILENGQKIK
+277 IYILEKGVKIK
-288 LGSTQIDLSNY
+288 LGSTSIDLSNY
-299 YTKEEVNN
+299 YTKEETNN
-307 TFATIS
+307 TFATRS
-313 ELDNYIT
+313 ELANYIT
-320 SAECEATYMP
+320 SSECETTYMP
-330 LTERANLQDKLVSGF
+330 LTERNNLQDKLVSGF

-358 NKNFDLVE
+358 NKNFSLVE
-366 KTTYES
+366 TATYES

-379 KLSVL
+379 KLKTSDNL
-384 NGDTV
+384 IL
-389 YLNHNDTT
+389 LNHNDTS
-397 LPSSSVAFAR
+397 LPSSSIAVSM
-407 INNKPIV
+407 INGKKIV
-414 ANSLLDLPTINFAV
+414 ADSNTTLPTFNIEVA
-428 SEPLTIDLPT
+428 EPLNIFLPN
-438 TSGTNATIFEEMI
+438 TSGVDASKFTEMI
-451 QDPNSPMRTIVHIL
+451 DDPNSPMRTIVEVP
-465 YNDKDLYFRI
+465 YNDKTLYFRI
-475 KSYDNTTYTF
+475 KSYDNTTYNF
-485 ILTCEYVDTINNKE
+485 ILTCEYVDTINSQE

>member
-28 NKVYVYFDNVSTID
+28 NKVYVYFDNLSTID

-58 RVGTKVRTC
+58 RVGTKVRTK

-90 DLDIELLNVDGLLKI
+90 DLDIELLNVDGLLHI
-105 SASAYYTSGEKK
+105 SASAYYTSGSEK
-117 VALTLGEILVNV
+117 VVLTLGEILVNV
-129 ENSSVKVSTSITESD
+129 ENSSVKVSTSITDSEYS
-144 FAYLKG
+144 YLKG

-171 PATNFKENDIV
+171 SATNFKENDIV
-182 ALAKNGEIRF
+182 ALAKNGEIQF
-192 YKVADDTFSLLAYP
+192 YKVANDTFSLLAYP
-206 SSVVANVSTAVDTP
+206 SSVSANVSTAVDTP

-226 IGNTTYKVAGPNYV
+226 IGNAIYKVAGPNFV

-247 YQNSAEVV
+247 YQNSFEVV
-255 SSVDDVVNEGVLY
+255 SSVDDVVNEGVMY

-277 IYILENGQKIK
+277 LYILENGQKIK
-288 LGSTQIDLSNY
+288 LGDTNVDLSNY
-299 YTKEEVNN
+299 YTKEETNN
-307 TFATIS
+307 TFVPLT
-313 ELDNYIT
+313 ELANYIT
-320 SAECEATYMP
+320 SAECETTYMP
-330 LTERANLQDKLVSGF
+330 LTERNNLQDKLVSGF
-345 NIATINEQSLLAQ
+345 NIATINETSLLAQ

-414 ANSLLDLPTINFAV
+414 ANRLVDLPTVNFEIA
-428 SEPLTIDLPT
+428 EPLNIFLPN
-438 TSGTNATIFEEMI
+438 TSGVDASKFVEMI
-451 QDPNSPMRTIVHIL
+451 DDPNSPMRTIVEVP
-465 YNDKDLYFRI
+465 YNDKTLYFRI

-485 ILTCEYVDTINNKE
+485 ILTCEYVDTVNGQE

-520 YINL
+520 FINL